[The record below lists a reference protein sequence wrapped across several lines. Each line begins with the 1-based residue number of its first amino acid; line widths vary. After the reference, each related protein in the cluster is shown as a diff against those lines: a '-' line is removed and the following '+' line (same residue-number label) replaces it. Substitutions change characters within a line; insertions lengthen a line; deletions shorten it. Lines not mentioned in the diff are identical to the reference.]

1 MLTLMLDCESCI
13 LEDFNSQASLAR
25 SLVHFLIMF
34 TFPHLACDSGMM
46 RNYVFT
52 CFVLDNV
59 LGPLFAMT
67 SHVTI
72 CAVLELTRAATAR
85 EDVPEC
91 ADFRKQ
97 LRMVGSVSPRH

>member
-1 MLTLMLDCESCI
+1 MLTLMLDCESGI

-25 SLVHFLIMF
+25 FLVLF
-34 TFPHLACDSGMM
+34 TFLHLACDSGMLCT
-46 RNYVFT
+46 YVFT

-59 LGPLFAMT
+59 LGPLFAVT
-67 SHVTI
+67 SRVTI

-91 ADFRKQ
+91 ADFKEQ
-97 LRMVGSVSPRH
+97 LRRVGGVSPRH